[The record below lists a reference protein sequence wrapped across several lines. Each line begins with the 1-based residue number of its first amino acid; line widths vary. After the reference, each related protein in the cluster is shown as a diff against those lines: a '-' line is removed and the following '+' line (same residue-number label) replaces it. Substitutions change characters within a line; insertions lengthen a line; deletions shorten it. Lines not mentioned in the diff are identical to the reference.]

1 MIHACSPYRLSTLL
15 TRSMSSLVPSALSPP
30 LPRIYLPPL
39 LRLPSPGSLVRG
51 VRADPVFH
59 SRRETDRQ
67 PLGGGRGG
75 GPLPQLVPAAVP
87 ATRVWWRVPGGV
99 RVREGRIV
107 GGELRALFPFMC
119 GR

>member
-1 MIHACSPYRLSTLL
+1 MLVLPIASLRSLL
-15 TRSMSSLVPSALSPP
+15 APCLISSHLLSPRLFP
-30 LPRIYLPPL
+30 ASSPPPPPL
-39 LRLPSPGSLVRG
+39 HSPGSLVCG
-51 VRADPVFH
+51 MRADPVLY
-59 SRRETDRQ
+59 SRREADRQ

-107 GGELRALFPFMC
+107 GGELRALFPFVC
-119 GR
+119 GQ